1 MRALAA
7 DTFILTHEAPE
18 TRGTW
23 EGHGVLGYYLGPHLP
38 ITALIYH
45 DVFVTATS
53 APPVTDT
60 VAWFPET
67 DVTPPPPNSTEMLI
81 AAIKD
86 FFRAIKNFNLTGNF
100 NPPTL
105 VQDIDEALAS
115 LHNGSAEHRILS
127 TTDATPTASV
137 PAPPMEPRVVQ
148 QPVINQ
154 PSVQEIRVVE
164 TPHAVKEPRVVF
176 PTLAI
181 ANPR

>member
-105 VQDIDEALAS
+105 VQDIEALAS

>member
-1 MRALAA
+1 
-7 DTFILTHEAPE
+7 
-18 TRGTW
+18 
-23 EGHGVLGYYLGPHLP
+23 
-38 ITALIYH
+38 
-45 DVFVTATS
+45 
-53 APPVTDT
+53 
-60 VAWFPET
+60 
-67 DVTPPPPNSTEMLI
+67 MLI

-86 FFRAIKNFNLTGNF
+86 FFRALKIFNLTGNF

-105 VQDIDEALAS
+105 VQDIEALAYGSAEHRILSPKRTNGGVSYLGDCQPPLAS

>member
-1 MRALAA
+1 MSPTVAAKPCHFRLSRSHWCSVRLLRALAA

-23 EGHGVLGYYLGPHLP
+23 EGRGVLGYYLGPHLP
-38 ITALIYH
+38 ITALI
-45 DVFVTATS
+45 TTS
-53 APPVTDT
+53 LSLQRPPH
-60 VAWFPET
+60 P
-67 DVTPPPPNSTEMLI
+67 L
-81 AAIKD
+81 
-86 FFRAIKNFNLTGNF
+86 
-100 NPPTL
+100 PTL
-105 VQDIDEALAS
+105 S
-115 LHNGSAEHRILS
+115 HGF
-127 TTDATPTASV
+127 ATPTASM

>member
-1 MRALAA
+1 
-7 DTFILTHEAPE
+7 
-18 TRGTW
+18 
-23 EGHGVLGYYLGPHLP
+23 
-38 ITALIYH
+38 
-45 DVFVTATS
+45 
-53 APPVTDT
+53 
-60 VAWFPET
+60 
-67 DVTPPPPNSTEMLI
+67 MLI

-105 VQDIDEALAS
+105 VQDIEALAY
-115 LHNGSAEHRILS
+115 GSAEHRILS